1 MSDDEAEM
9 AALRKNQRFQESAA
23 HSISEA
29 KRNAPTHEEALPQ
42 QPIDPAIT
50 LAPSNK
56 PQQQVSYLAQFRKK
70 QPKL

>member
-29 KRNAPTHEEALPQ
+29 KKNVPVQEEE
-42 QPIDPAIT
+42 
-50 LAPSNK
+50 SK
-56 PQQQVSYLAQFRKK
+56 
-70 QPKL
+70 